1 MTEEREVF
9 LDCEEGRRLGCA
21 TFCCR
26 LIVRLTPEERDGGVP
41 GVEPAMNCVPK
52 DTEGL
57 CIHLDRETSLCRI
70 WRERPRVCREYDCN
84 HDLLLSV
91 VLRNGFTSLTQLVR
105 DAARLGRAPGVRVPL
120 RASERGTTK

>member
-1 MTEEREVF
+1 MTEECEVF

-26 LIVRLTPEERDGGVP
+26 LIVRLTPEERGRGVP
-41 GVEPAMNCVPK
+41 GVEPAMNCLPK
-52 DTEGL
+52 DTDGL

-84 HDLLLSV
+84 HDGLLSV
-91 VLRNGFTSLTQLVR
+91 VLKSGFTSLTQLVR
-105 DAARLGRAPGVRVPL
+105 DASRLRKAPRARVPL
-120 RASERGTTK
+120 RACARGTTK

>member
-1 MTEEREVF
+1 MTEECDVF

-26 LIVRLTPEERDGGVP
+26 LIVRLKPEDRGRGVP
-41 GVEPAMNCVPK
+41 GVEPGANCLPK

-57 CIHLDRETSLCRI
+57 CVHMDRETSLCRI
-70 WRERPRVCREYDCN
+70 WRERPSVCREYDCN
-84 HDLLLSV
+84 HDSLLSV

-105 DAARLGRAPGVRVPL
+105 DSARLRRAPGVSVPL
-120 RASERGTTK
+120 RASDREATK